1 MLLTSICDKE
11 FSNTSDLLL
20 SPLATNPQILLW
32 KTLENTLYISDIT
45 INRNPSLDVLPRLN
59 DLSVETTYASLFAF
73 LDTHPWKATTSNHI
87 DFLKCLAT
95 NSNESIP
102 KVYIPSSTSYLP
114 ILRSSIHN
122 LRFASPKTPKPQF
135 ITTPDHESQVP
146 TVVICSKEHGFKVTV
161 RSGGHDFE
169 GLSYISNVPFVLI
182 DLANLRKI
190 NVDIEDNTAWVQAG
204 ATLGELY
211 YRIAEK
217 SLVHGFPAGACPTVA
232 VGGHISGGGFGAM
245 VRKYG
250 VAADYVLDARLVN
263 ANGEV
268 LNRETMGRDL
278 FWAIRGGGVA
288 SFGVLLAWKIKLVY
302 VPPVVTISLV
312 TRTLEQG
319 ATELVHKWQSVA
331 SRKVPRELA
340 INLHIGAKQ
349 DCIEDS
355 WVKSHIN
362 FLGFPVGTPVDIL
375 LNRTSFPKA
384 TFKAKSDFVNKPI
397 PKIGLEGIWNM
408 LLKEERPELIIA
420 TWGGKVKHISEH
432 KIAFPHRGRNMYLI
446 GYVSNWDEKN
456 EFTTS
461 ERHIS
466 WIRELY
472 DYMTP
477 YVSKS
482 PRTAFLNYRDLDLGK
497 ITINNTVKYSNP
509 RIWGLMYFKNNF
521 KRLVKVKSAI
531 DPQIFSGVSK
541 ASHQYYPKKRSKE
554 IDHIAM
560 SR

>member
-1 MLLTSICDKE
+1 MLFEI
-11 FSNTSDLLL
+11 FSVHHGCL
-20 SPLATNPQILLW
+20 SSAWHQPPPMSQT
-32 KTLENTLYISDIT
+32 
-45 INRNPSLDVLPRLN
+45 SLD
-59 DLSVETTYASLFAF
+59 D
-73 LDTHPWKATTSNHI
+73 
-87 DFLKCLAT
+87 
-95 NSNESIP
+95 
-102 KVYIPSSTSYLP
+102 SS
-114 ILRSSIHN
+114 
-122 LRFASPKTPKPQF
+122 F
-135 ITTPDHESQVP
+135 
-146 TVVICSKEHGFKVTV
+146 KEHGFKVTV

-217 SLVHGFPAGACPTVA
+217 SPVHGFPAGACPTVA

-340 INLHIGAKQ
+340 INLHIGVVDKNHSAAKGGLLGRTIQATFQFFFLGPAEKLVQVMQNEFPELGVKKQ

-497 ITINNTVKYSNP
+497 ITINNTMASP
-509 RIWGLMYFKNNF
+509 DFHSQLLT
-521 KRLVKVKSAI
+521 RLHVVF
-531 DPQIFSGVSK
+531 FSPDDKATSK
-541 ASHQYYPKKRSKE
+541 ALSPRVRSVNPYKSNERDLLDERHQTKKLL
-554 IDHIAM
+554 
-560 SR
+560 

>member
-1 MLLTSICDKE
+1 MESSSRAIFPLIFVLLLTK
-11 FSNTSDLLL
+11 
-20 SPLATNPQILLW
+20 
-32 KTLENTLYISDIT
+32 
-45 INRNPSLDVLPRLN
+45 
-59 DLSVETTYASLFAF
+59 
-73 LDTHPWKATTSNHI
+73 PWKATTSHYNI

-102 KVYIPSSTSYLP
+102 KAYIPSSTSYLP
-114 ILRSSIHN
+114 ILRSSIYN
-122 LRFASPKTPKPQF
+122 LRFTSPNTPKPQF
-135 ITTPDHESQVP
+135 IVTPERESQVP
-146 TVVICSKEHGFKVTV
+146 TAIICSKEHGLKVTV

-182 DLANLRKI
+182 DLANLRNI

-217 SLVHGFPAGACPTVA
+217 SPIHGFPAGACHTVA

-250 VAADYVLDARLVN
+250 VAADYILDARLVK
-263 ANGEV
+263 ADGEV
-268 LNRETMGRDL
+268 LNRQTMGRDL

-302 VPPVVTISLV
+302 VPPVVTTSWV

-319 ATELVHKWQSVA
+319 ATDLVHKWQSVA

-340 INLHIGAKQ
+340 IDLHIGVVDKNHSTAKGGLGRTIQATFQFFFLGPADKLVHVMEKEFPELGVKKQ
-349 DCIEDS
+349 DCMEDS
-355 WVKSHIN
+355 WVKSVIN
-362 FLGFPVGTPVDIL
+362 FLGFPVATPVDIL

-384 TFKAKSDFVNKPI
+384 TFKSKSDFVNKPI
-397 PKIGLEGIWNM
+397 SKIGLEGIWGM
-408 LLKEERPELIIA
+408 LLKEERPELVIG
-420 TWGGKVKHISEH
+420 TWGGKMKHISEH
-432 KIAFPHRGRNMYLI
+432 KIAFPHRGKNMYLI
-446 GYVSNWDEKN
+446 DYVSNWDHTN
-456 EFTTS
+456 EATTS

-497 ITINNTVKYSNP
+497 IKINDTVTYSDA
-509 RIWGLMYFKNNF
+509 RIWGRMYFKNNF

-531 DPQIFSGVSK
+531 DPHNFFSSEQ
-541 ASHQYYPKKRSKE
+541 SIPPILPE
-554 IDHIAM
+554 EEN
-560 SR
+560 

>member
-1 MLLTSICDKE
+1 MKSSNYAIFPLIFVLLLTK
-11 FSNTSDLLL
+11 
-20 SPLATNPQILLW
+20 
-32 KTLENTLYISDIT
+32 
-45 INRNPSLDVLPRLN
+45 
-59 DLSVETTYASLFAF
+59 
-73 LDTHPWKATTSNHI
+73 PWKATTSNHN

-114 ILRSSIHN
+114 ILRSSIYN

-135 ITTPDHESQVP
+135 IITPDRESQVP
-146 TVVICSKEHGFKVTV
+146 TVIICSKEHGFKVTV

-182 DLANLRKI
+182 ELANLRKI

-217 SLVHGFPAGACPTVA
+217 SPVHGFPAGACPTVA
-232 VGGHISGGGFGAM
+232 VGGHISGGGIGAM

-278 FWAIRGGGVA
+278 FWAIRGEE
-288 SFGVLLAWKIKLVY
+288 
-302 VPPVVTISLV
+302 
-312 TRTLEQG
+312 TLEQG

-331 SRKVPRELA
+331 SRKVPRELV
-340 INLHIGAKQ
+340 IDLHIGVVDKNHSAAKGGLLGRTIQATFQFFFLGPAEKLVQVMQNEFPELGVKKQ
-349 DCIEDS
+349 DCMEDS
-355 WVKSHIN
+355 WVKSVIN

-384 TFKAKSDFVNKPI
+384 TFKSKSDFVNKPI

-420 TWGGKVKHISEH
+420 TWGGKVKHISEQ

-446 GYVSNWDEKN
+446 DYVSNWDEKN
-456 EFTTS
+456 EVTTS

-497 ITINNTVKYSNP
+497 ITINNTVTYSDA

-531 DPQIFSGVSK
+531 DPHNFFSSEQSIPPILPEEEK
-541 ASHQYYPKKRSKE
+541 
-554 IDHIAM
+554 
-560 SR
+560 